1 MTGRHRGVKPMASKW
16 LPGALLAF
24 VLLALCGCDGG
35 SGPSSRVGT
44 APQERTEADLLA
56 ELNGKFENPQV
67 HYELARLHHKS
78 QNWEKADYYYNLSLE
93 FDPAFKPAQ
102 AGWVKMFVDRG
113 DPSKAEQFASGYL
126 RQAAISVTETL
137 RLASAFEQV
146 GLDAY
151 ALRALKQ
158 AIDAAPDS
166 AEANKQIGL
175 YYLRRGDAATAKPYL
190 VRSFQLNPKQPDV
203 AGELGRLGVVVEAPG
218 QPEIRTEKPK

>member
-1 MTGRHRGVKPMASKW
+1 MAGRHRGVKPMAKRW
-16 LPGALLAF
+16 LPGALLALF
-24 VLLALCGCDGG
+24 VLALCGCES

-44 APQERTEADLLA
+44 VPQARTEADLLA
-56 ELNGKFENPQV
+56 ELNRNFENPAV

-126 RQAAISVTETL
+126 RQATISVTETL
-137 RLASAFEQV
+137 RLADAFEQV
-146 GLDAY
+146 GLDEY

-158 AIDAAPDS
+158 AIGAAPDS
-166 AEANKQIGL
+166 AEANKQIGM
-175 YYLRRGDAATAKPYL
+175 YYLRRGDSATAKPYL
-190 VRSFQLNPKQPDV
+190 VRSFQLNPRQPDV

-218 QPEIRTEKPK
+218 QPEIKTEKPK

>member
-1 MTGRHRGVKPMASKW
+1 MLS
-16 LPGALLAF
+16 
-24 VLLALCGCDGG
+24 
-35 SGPSSRVGT
+35 
-44 APQERTEADLLA
+44 
-56 ELNGKFENPQV
+56 ELNRNFENPQV

-137 RLASAFEQV
+137 RLADAFEQV
-146 GLDAY
+146 GLDEY

-166 AEANKQIGL
+166 AEANKQIGM
-175 YYLRRGDAATAKPYL
+175 YYLRRGDATTAKPYL
-190 VRSFQLNPKQPDV
+190 VRSFQLNSRQPDV

-218 QPEIRTEKPK
+218 EPAGRIEKPK

>member
-1 MTGRHRGVKPMASKW
+1 MTGRYRSVKPMTGKW
-16 LPGALLAF
+16 LPPALLVF
-24 VLLALCGCDGG
+24 VLFVLCGCDGG
-35 SGPSSRVGT
+35 SGPSGRVGT
-44 APQERTEADLLA
+44 TPRERTEADLLA
-56 ELNGKFENPQV
+56 ELNKNFENPQV

-137 RLASAFEQV
+137 RLADAFEQV
-146 GLDAY
+146 GLDEY

-166 AEANKQIGL
+166 AEANKQIGM
-175 YYLRRGDAATAKPYL
+175 YYLRRGDATTAKPYL
-190 VRSFQLNPKQPDV
+190 VRSFQLNSRQPDV

-218 QPEIRTEKPK
+218 EPAGRIEKPK

>member
-1 MTGRHRGVKPMASKW
+1 MTGRHRDVKPMTGKW
-16 LPGALLAF
+16 LPPALLVF
-24 VLLALCGCDGG
+24 VLFVLCGCDGG
-35 SGPSSRVGT
+35 SGPSSRVGMT
-44 APQERTEADLLA
+44 PRERTEADLLA
-56 ELNGKFENPQV
+56 ELNRNFENPQV

-137 RLASAFEQV
+137 RLADAFEQV
-146 GLDAY
+146 GLDEY

-158 AIDAAPDS
+158 AIDVAPDS
-166 AEANKQIGL
+166 AEANKQIGF
-175 YYLRRGDAATAKPYL
+175 YYLRKGDTATAKPYL
-190 VRSFQLNPKQPDV
+190 VRSFQLNSKQPDV

-218 QPEIRTEKPK
+218 EPAGRIEKPK